1 MAECENCGTCDA
13 CGLSRA
19 AIKDGDHHPEKHLE
33 HGFKKFWRPAAG
45 YIFLAI
51 CMFDFMLAPLWIE
64 HANQTV
70 NVAAFAEIRKF
81 TDKEVQM
88 KAIEHVELGNRTWEP
103 LTTRGSGL
111 FFLAFGSILG
121 IAAFSRGKEKVA
133 AINTTSE

>member
-1 MAECENCGTCDA
+1 MVCEDCGVCPECGGAKSTVN
-13 CGLSRA
+13 
-19 AIKDGDHHPEKHLE
+19 HHPEKHLE

-51 CMFDFMLAPLWIE
+51 CLFDFMLAPLWIE

-70 NVAAFAEIRKF
+70 NTTAFAEIRKF
-81 TDKEVQM
+81 ADKEVQM
-88 KAIEHVELGNRTWEP
+88 KAIEHIELGNRTWEP